1 MPTLFYSNG
10 CRFFFYSDEHLPEH
24 VHVENGD
31 GRAKIV
37 LTPEV
42 KVVSNNGIKKRDLSR
57 IVECVSMLRLVIL
70 ENGGNI
76 MDNVTD
82 MRSDL
87 KIKRVW
93 FKSERIFM
101 ESEDGEV
108 YSRPL
113 EAFPSLK
120 NATVSQ
126 RENYEIGKWG
136 DDIRWPAIDEDIHV
150 SSFWIGRNR
159 TRIMK

>member
-10 CRFFFYSDEHLPEH
+10 CRFFFYSDEHLTEH

-70 ENGGNI
+70 E
-76 MDNVTD
+76 
-82 MRSDL
+82 
-87 KIKRVW
+87 KW
-93 FKSERIFM
+93 
-101 ESEDGEV
+101 
-108 YSRPL
+108 
-113 EAFPSLK
+113 
-120 NATVSQ
+120 
-126 RENYEIGKWG
+126 REYHG
-136 DDIRWPAIDEDIHV
+136 
-150 SSFWIGRNR
+150 
-159 TRIMK
+159 

>member
-42 KVVSNNGIKKRDLSR
+42 KVVSNNEIKKRDLSR

-70 ENGGNI
+70 E
-76 MDNVTD
+76 
-82 MRSDL
+82 
-87 KIKRVW
+87 KW
-93 FKSERIFM
+93 
-101 ESEDGEV
+101 
-108 YSRPL
+108 
-113 EAFPSLK
+113 
-120 NATVSQ
+120 
-126 RENYEIGKWG
+126 REYHG
-136 DDIRWPAIDEDIHV
+136 
-150 SSFWIGRNR
+150 
-159 TRIMK
+159 